1 MERAWSLTRGGDVT
15 VAVVDSGI
23 AEANPHFDGA
33 LAAGVDLTRAGGA
46 TEDASGQGTAV
57 AGAIGARSVSG
68 SGLVGLASEATPSS
82 ALATGYA
89 GGVAALVAAA
99 HPDETPADWTYRLT
113 VTALRTT
120 PAE

>member
-57 AGAIGARSVSG
+57 AGAIGAHSVSG

-89 GGVAALVAAA
+89 GASR
-99 HPDETPADWTYRLT
+99 PWSQRPI
-113 VTALRTT
+113 RTRPRRT
-120 PAE
+120 GPTG